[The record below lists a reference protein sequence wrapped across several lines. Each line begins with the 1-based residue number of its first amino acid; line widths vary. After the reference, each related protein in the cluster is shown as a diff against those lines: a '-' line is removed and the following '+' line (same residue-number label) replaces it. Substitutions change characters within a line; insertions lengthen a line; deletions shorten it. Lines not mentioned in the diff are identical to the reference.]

1 MHSMQKSFP
10 PQFLFYFYN
19 VILCMRLNI
28 HDSYVSDGPSGCRHS
43 PTYVYIPYKSKVLL
57 KLYFVLYAE
66 VRPSAGTND
75 VVHTAKT
82 TTAATMALFCMNL
95 V

>member
-1 MHSMQKSFP
+1 
-10 PQFLFYFYN
+10 
-19 VILCMRLNI
+19 MRLNI